1 MGVKMN
7 LEISRESILHKAKTE
22 AYYSGEAKKE
32 DSKLVGIAAKKQADD
47 DDDEILHSYIDTAV
61 SNVIDT
67 LSSLMDYVEL
77 TEGEV
82 VSEATGE
89 LLATII
95 FKIDAPSTFD
105 GNSKKTLITGI
116 IDYISNWVLFEWVSI
131 VYPSESNAF
140 FEKAELVMTKIRS
153 RANRRVKP
161 VRRVASPI

>member
-1 MGVKMN
+1 MCSSD
-7 LEISRESILHKAKTE
+7 L
-22 AYYSGEAKKE
+22 KKE
-32 DSKLVGIAAKKQADD
+32 DSKLVGIAAKMQADD

-116 IDYISNWVLFEWVSI
+116 IDYISNWVLFEWMSI